1 MKLSKLFEKIA
12 GGFKQNRF
20 VINQGGTSSGKTY
33 STLQFLIVWSLKSDH
48 NKLVSIVAESIPHLK
63 RGAYRDFLKILIES
77 NLYQEDKHNKTDF
90 TYKLGSF
97 YFEFFS
103 ADNDAKLRGARR
115 DVLYINECNNVTWD
129 AFTQLEIR
137 TRDKIFLDFNPVSRF
152 WVHSKLMNPNNSY
165 SFIKS
170 TYLDNVDHLTE
181 TPLLEESIIKAIE
194 SRKPVYDS
202 DGNILSGDE
211 QFWKVYGLGEVG
223 SMEGVIFNNWE
234 TVDSIPD
241 VGKWSAFGLDFGFT
255 NDPTAIVRV
264 VYQGGDLWI
273 EELCFEPGLTNPD
286 IVEKLK
292 SVGVGTLDD
301 IIADSSEPKSI
312 AEIRRGGFRACR
324 GVKKGPDSITNGID
338 ILKRYRIKIHK
349 KSINLIEE
357 FSNYQW
363 FKTKDGEYLNKPI
376 DNFNHGIDAIR
387 YVCFDKI
394 GMNRQI
400 KKGIKRRN

>member
-1 MKLSKLFEKIA
+1 MKFTKVFVKIA
-12 GGFKQNRF
+12 EGFKNSRF
-20 VINQGGTSSGKTY
+20 IINQGGSSSSKSY
-33 STLQFLIVWSLKSDH
+33 SAIQLIIIKALKS
-48 NKLVSIVAESIPHLK
+48 NEPKLFSIVSETIPHLK
-63 RGAYRDFLKILIES
+63 RGVMRDFFKIIIES
-77 NLYQEDKHNKTDF
+77 GLYREEHHNKTDS
-90 TYKLGSF
+90 TYQLGNWTI
-97 YFEFFS
+97 EFFS

-115 DVLYINECNNVTWD
+115 DFLFVNECNRITWD

-137 TRDKIFLDFNPVSRF
+137 TRDKIILDFNPVSRF

-170 TYLDNVDHLTE
+170 TYLDNVDHLTGR
-181 TPLLEESIIKAIE
+181 PLLEESIIKAIE
-194 SRKPVYDS
+194 SRKPVYDLE
-202 DGNILSGDE
+202 GNILSGDE

-349 KSINLIEE
+349 KSTNLIEE

>member
-1 MKLSKLFEKIA
+1 MRFTKVFVKIAEGFKNNRFIIQQGGSSSSKSYSAIQFIIVLALKSNEKKLF
-12 GGFKQNRF
+12 
-20 VINQGGTSSGKTY
+20 
-33 STLQFLIVWSLKSDH
+33 
-48 NKLVSIVAESIPHLK
+48 SIVSETIPHLK
-63 RGAYRDFLKILIES
+63 RGVMRDFFKIIMES
-77 NLYQEDKHNKTDF
+77 GLYREENHNKTDS
-90 TYKLGSF
+90 TYELGNWTI
-97 YFEFFS
+97 EFFS

-115 DVLYINECNNVTWD
+115 DFLFVNECNRITWD

-170 TYLDNVDHLTE
+170 TYLDNVDHLTGE
-181 TPLLEESIIKAIE
+181 PLLEQSIIKAIE

-202 DGNILSGDE
+202 EGNILSGDE

-234 TVDSIPD
+234 TVDSVPD
-241 VGKWSAFGLDFGFT
+241 VGKWSAIGLDFGFT

-264 VYQGGDLWI
+264 VYQGGDIWI
-273 EELCFEPGLTNPD
+273 EELCFEQGLTNPE
-286 IVEKLK
+286 IVAKLK
-292 SVGVGTLDD
+292 SFGVGPLDD

-324 GVKKGPDSITNGID
+324 GVKKGPDSINNGID

-349 KSINLIEE
+349 KSTNLIEE

-394 GMNRQI
+394 GMNRQT

>member
-1 MKLSKLFEKIA
+1 MKFTKVFVKIA
-12 GGFKQNRF
+12 EGFKNSRF
-20 VINQGGTSSGKTY
+20 IINQGGSSSSKSY
-33 STLQFLIVWSLKSDH
+33 SAIQLIIIKALKS
-48 NKLVSIVAESIPHLK
+48 NEPKLFSIVSETIPHLK
-63 RGAYRDFLKILIES
+63 RGVMRDFFKIIIES
-77 NLYQEDKHNKTDF
+77 GLYREEHHNKTDS
-90 TYKLGSF
+90 TYQLGNWTI
-97 YFEFFS
+97 EFFS

-115 DVLYINECNNVTWD
+115 DFLFVNECNRITWD

-137 TRDKIFLDFNPVSRF
+137 TRDKIILDFNPVSRF

-170 TYLDNVDHLTE
+170 TYLDNVDHLTGR
-181 TPLLEESIIKAIE
+181 PLLEESIIKAIE
-194 SRKPVYDS
+194 SRKPVYDLE
-202 DGNILSGDE
+202 GNILSGDE

-241 VGKWSAFGLDFGFT
+241 SGKWSAFGLDFGFT

-400 KKGIKRRN
+400 KKGIKRKN

>member
-1 MKLSKLFEKIA
+1 MKFTKVFVKIA
-12 GGFKQNRF
+12 EGFKNSRF
-20 VINQGGTSSGKTY
+20 IINQGGSSSSKSY
-33 STLQFLIVWSLKSDH
+33 SAIQLIIIKALKS
-48 NKLVSIVAESIPHLK
+48 NEPKLFSIVSETIPHLK
-63 RGAYRDFLKILIES
+63 RGVMRDFFKIIIES
-77 NLYQEDKHNKTDF
+77 GLYREEHHNKTDS
-90 TYKLGSF
+90 TYQLGNWTI
-97 YFEFFS
+97 EFFS

-115 DVLYINECNNVTWD
+115 DFLFVNECNRITWD

-137 TRDKIFLDFNPVSRF
+137 TRDKIILDFNPVSRF

-170 TYLDNVDHLTE
+170 TYLDNVDHLTGR
-181 TPLLEESIIKAIE
+181 PLLEESIIKAIE
-194 SRKPVYDS
+194 SRKPVYDLE
-202 DGNILSGDE
+202 GNILSGDE

-241 VGKWSAFGLDFGFT
+241 SGKWSAFGLDFGFT

>member
-1 MKLSKLFEKIA
+1 MVTV
-12 GGFKQNRF
+12 F
-20 VINQGGTSSGKTY
+20 VRRL
-33 STLQFLIVWSLKSDH
+33 TL
-48 NKLVSIVAESIPHLK
+48 
-63 RGAYRDFLKILIES
+63 
-77 NLYQEDKHNKTDF
+77 
-90 TYKLGSF
+90 
-97 YFEFFS
+97 
-103 ADNDAKLRGARR
+103 
-115 DVLYINECNNVTWD
+115 
-129 AFTQLEIR
+129 R
-137 TRDKIFLDFNPVSRF
+137 TISYVIF
-152 WVHSKLMNPNNSY
+152 

-170 TYLDNVDHLTE
+170 TYLDNIDHLTGQ
-181 TPLLEESIIKAIE
+181 PLLESSIIKAIE
-194 SRKPVYDS
+194 SRKPVFDTE
-202 DGNILSGDE
+202 GNIVSGDE

-241 VGKWSAFGLDFGFT
+241 SGKWSAFGLDFGFT

-264 VYQGGDLWI
+264 VYQGGDLWV
-273 EELCFEPGLTNPD
+273 EELCFEQGLTNPD
-286 IVEKLK
+286 IVAKLK
-292 SVGVGTLDD
+292 SVGVGSLDD

-324 GVKKGPDSITNGID
+324 GVKKGPDSINNGID

-349 KSINLIEE
+349 KSTNLIEE

-376 DNFNHGIDAIR
+376 DNFNHGIDAVR

>member
-1 MKLSKLFEKIA
+1 MKFSKLFVKIA
-12 GGFKQNRF
+12 QAMKGNRF
-20 VINQGGTSSGKTY
+20 VVLQGGSSSSKTY
-33 STLQFLIVWSLKSDH
+33 STAQMLIIQALKSEKR
-48 NKLVSIVAESIPHLK
+48 KLVSVVAETIPHLK
-63 RGAYRDFLKILIES
+63 RGVMRDFFKILIQQGFYS
-77 NLYQEDKHNKTDF
+77 EDNHNKTDS
-90 TYKLGSF
+90 TYKLGNWTI
-97 YFEFFS
+97 EFFS

-115 DVLYINECNNVTWD
+115 DVLFVNECNRITWD

-170 TYLDNVDHLTE
+170 TYLDNVDHLTGR
-181 TPLLEESIIKAIE
+181 PLLEESIIKSIE

-202 DGNILSGDE
+202 GGNVLSGDE
-211 QFWKVYGLGEVG
+211 HFWKVYGLGEIG
-223 SMEGVIFNNWE
+223 SMEGVVFNNWE
-234 TVDSIPD
+234 TVDTVPD
-241 VGKWSAFGLDFGFT
+241 FGKWSAVGLDFGFT
-255 NDPTAIVRV
+255 NDPTAIIRV
-264 VYQGGDLWI
+264 VYQGGDIWL
-273 EELCFEPGLTNPD
+273 EELCFEQGLTNPD
-286 IVEKLK
+286 IVAKLK
-292 SVGVGTLDD
+292 TVGVGSLDD

-312 AEIRRGGFRACR
+312 AEIKRGGYRAIR

-349 KSINLIEE
+349 KSVNLIEE

-363 FKTKDGEYLNKPI
+363 YKTKDGEYLNKPV
-376 DNFNHGIDAIR
+376 DNFNHGIDAVR